1 MLAFKIDRY
10 MYKPAPL
17 QGDIP
22 STLEI
27 AGKSLNDD
35 SVIEITI
42 YNPTKDQIQEVMEAY
57 DSRYDSLS
65 VNASLIGNFS
75 NERS

>member
-10 MYKPAPL
+10 MYKPAPS
-17 QGDIP
+17 QGDMP

-27 AGKSLNDD
+27 AGKSLNDG

-42 YNPTKDQIQEVMEAY
+42 YNPTKDQIQEVMETY
-57 DSRYDSLS
+57 DSRYDNIS
-65 VNASLIGNFS
+65 VNVSLIGNFS